1 LARTLLR
8 HRGSLIDPNHHF
20 SEPFRTLRLAIEL
33 RPEASSRGVLIF
45 TSPQAG
51 DGKSTVAANY
61 ALVAALA
68 LDRVLLV
75 DADLR
80 NPSLHEY
87 FEVPRAPGLVEALRD
102 DRSLED
108 VARRSRV
115 DSGVE
120 LVTAGAPL
128 ARPGDVGAS
137 EKMGELIAQARE
149 TYDLLVFDT
158 PPLSAAAD
166 AAGLSAHPGTE
177 VAVVVDRNGKRRPLM
192 QALRQLDLVG
202 ANVLGLVVNR
212 DGRMTTYTYY

>member
-80 NPSLHEY
+80 KPSLHEY
-87 FEVPRAPGLVEALRD
+87 FEVPRPPGLVEALRD
-102 DRSLED
+102 DKSLED
-108 VARRSRV
+108 VARRARLDSRL
-115 DSGVE
+115 E

-149 TYDLLVFDT
+149 TYDLVVFDT
-158 PPLSAAAD
+158 PPLSSAAD

-212 DGRMTTYTYY
+212 DGRITSYTYY